1 MSSSGDLRAAMRQ
14 EQYKRGLL
22 KSSKASKGSKGA
34 SATARESSSS
44 SRVAPHLPSASKS
57 AEGKDQ
63 DATAALPQ
71 GFFDDPTAQSK
82 VEEELKKQQ
91 ELEQVEEES
100 RKAKE
105 LAESD
110 LVQAKE
116 EEVKAE
122 VSASAKDTEM
132 EMNQDLEELQVR
144 KIRTYICIWN
154 ICSFLDVNRTPGVYQ
169 SGW

>member
-1 MSSSGDLRAAMRQ
+1 MSGSGDLRAAMRQ

-22 KSSKASKGSKGA
+22 KSSKASKGSKGSKGPSA
-34 SATARESSSS
+34 SAQESSSS
-44 SRVAPHLPSASKS
+44 SRVAPHQASASEN

-71 GFFDDPTAQSK
+71 GFFDDPTVQSK

-144 KIRTYICIWN
+144 NMRTYIYIY
-154 ICSFLDVNRTPGVYQ
+154 I
-169 SGW
+169 